1 MIVLRNKK
9 FSVPKPGEMI
19 SPTRQQ
25 QVPQQGN
32 DNSQE
37 LTSKDLQLEQMRMQ
51 KQILQ
56 IQHQKE
62 QMKIKEDMARRR
74 NLTQLNKMESEE
86 KQTQQKNQI
95 KTRKIEANND
105 RADNTGLYKTKSK
118 PVQPVPMKV

>member
-19 SPTRQQ
+19 SPVRQQ

-95 KTRKIEANND
+95 KTRRIEANND
-105 RADNTGLYKTKSK
+105 KVDNTGLYKTKSK
-118 PVQPVPMKV
+118 PIQPVPMKV

>member
-19 SPTRQQ
+19 SPARQQ

-95 KTRKIEANND
+95 KTRRIEANND
-105 RADNTGLYKTKSK
+105 KVDNTGLYKTKSK
-118 PVQPVPMKV
+118 PIQHVPMKV

>member
-1 MIVLRNKK
+1 MLILRNKK
-9 FSVPKPGEMI
+9 FSVPKPGETIEMN
-19 SPTRQQ
+19 RQSQ
-25 QVPQQGN
+25 LPQQGN

-74 NLTQLNKMESEE
+74 NLTQMTRMESEE
-86 KQTQQKNQI
+86 KQTQQKDQI
-95 KTRKIEANND
+95 KIRKMETSND
-105 RADNTGLYKTKSK
+105 KPDNTNLYKSKSK
-118 PVQPVPMKV
+118 AVQPVPMKT

>member
-105 RADNTGLYKTKSK
+105 KVDNTGLYKTKSK

>member
-19 SPTRQQ
+19 SPTRQ

-105 RADNTGLYKTKSK
+105 RVDNTGLYS
-118 PVQPVPMKV
+118 PFNLSQ